1 MAFPALELGTP
12 GAPACPNEPKGV
24 AGEEASLVCPGSDR
38 LMVFIEKHGVFLQ
51 LGYMKPG
58 ARGVS
63 LASVDWQPPK
73 PMRPCAATLYRR
85 FDAVRVYNLIAG
97 EEAEVLLSVDS
108 T

>member
-1 MAFPALELGTP
+1 MAFPALELGLP
-12 GAPACPNEPKGV
+12 GGPVCPNEPKGV

-38 LMVFIEKHGVFLQ
+38 FIIFVVNNPVMVQ

-73 PMRPCAATLYRR
+73 PFQPCAATLYRH
-85 FDAVRVYNLIAG
+85 FDAIRVYNRETG
-97 EEAEVLLSVDS
+97 KEAEVLLSVDS
-108 T
+108 K